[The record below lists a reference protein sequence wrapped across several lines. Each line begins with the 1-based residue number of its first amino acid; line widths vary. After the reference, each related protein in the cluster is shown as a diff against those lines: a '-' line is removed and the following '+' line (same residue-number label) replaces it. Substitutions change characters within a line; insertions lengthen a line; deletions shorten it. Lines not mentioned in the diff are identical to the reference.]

1 MILQKIAIYLF
12 IFINILN
19 NGGFSNKKYF
29 LIAIQY
35 AMASLIYISKNDVL
49 IKKKYLSRQLIL
61 PILK

>member
-12 IFINILN
+12 FINILN

-49 IKKKYLSRQLIL
+49 IKKSI
-61 PILK
+61 